1 MDKKIYPSLSIFLLL
16 QKYIFIIPKHVFV
29 LLLYLMYLWI
39 LIILLLFCASHI
51 MLLKS
56 VLVDSWS
63 SLLNFFSYVE
73 FIVPLN

>member
-63 SLLNFFSYVE
+63 SLLNLFSYVE